1 MISQAAANCPTSV
14 WHRVSTLITGT
25 VLNARHHTRVLTL
38 SRVNPPEGNAHRG
51 TGGQLLEPGG
61 GLLNS
66 PALCKAVSSPY
77 KQQLLGQEADAWT
90 PIPSFPQ
97 NFYSHERLRLM
108 RTCGS
113 HPLEHVASLHMEY
126 RVVHIADVLTTR
138 PVPTARLM

>member
-1 MISQAAANCPTSV
+1 MISQATAKCPTSV

-77 KQQLLGQEADAWT
+77 KQQLLGQEADAWA
-90 PIPSFPQ
+90 P

-108 RTCGS
+108 GTCGS
-113 HPLEHVASLHMEY
+113 HPLEHLASLHMEH
-126 RVVHIADVLTTR
+126 RVVYIADVLTTR